1 MIRLNPRHCTAIA
14 SSALSVRQAIVAGM
28 RTAAVTNPL
37 INFQDFTGAD
47 FISAGNDHDTIVS
60 SVMEILLSQ
69 LN

>member
-1 MIRLNPRHCTAIA
+1 MTATA
-14 SSALSVRQAIVAGM
+14 AV